1 MTKKLLLLHNSL
13 KTGDFSTSE
22 CCFWFDIFSREAYD
36 KILNSFRSGIRLN
49 KFSNQ
54 NSWWDLQYWRTLPES
69 NFFFVFWREKT
80 CKISKFWCG
89 ERFMQRFENRNSFR
103 SGINLKKVFDV
114 KIMIFHA
121 ILKEFTWMQ
130 ILSFLSFEKVLW
142 KSLSKIHV
150 KVPKHEI
157 IAYEAFK

>member
-1 MTKKLLLLHNSL
+1 MELGWTSSL
-13 KTGDFSTSE
+13 
-22 CCFWFDIFSREAYD
+22 I
-36 KILNSFRSGIRLN
+36 KILGEIFNIEELYLN
-49 KFSNQ
+49 Q
-54 NSWWDLQYWRTLPES
+54 I
-69 NFFFVFWREKT
+69 FFVFWREKT
-80 CKISKFWCG
+80 SKISKFWCG

-150 KVPKHEI
+150 NVSKHKI
-157 IAYEAFK
+157 IAYQAFKWNLAKILRVRSATCLI